1 MFLYIAKIMK
11 MNELRKGSVLM
22 VKDYLKNRVFCAY
35 FNSFHALFGEYLKAV
50 GKYIRMLAAT
60 QR

>member
-50 GKYIRMLAAT
+50 GKYILEC
-60 QR
+60 